1 MNQKTLL
8 VLRIILGVIGLAI
21 AGVGLRISSQGG
33 QGGTYTWVGIG
44 LTFVAAFLLIARAT
58 QKK

>member
-1 MNQKTLL
+1 MNQKPLL
-8 VLRIILGVIGLAI
+8 VLRVVLGVIGLVI
-21 AGVGLRISSQGG
+21 AGLGLRISSQGG

-44 LTFVAAFLLIARAT
+44 LTFVAAFLLISKAT

>member
-1 MNQKTLL
+1 MNDKKL
-8 VLRIILGVIGLAI
+8 VALRVVLGVIGIAI
-21 AGVGLRISSQGG
+21 ALVGLRISAKGG

-44 LTFVAAFLLIARAT
+44 LTFVSAFLLISRAT

>member
-8 VLRIILGVIGLAI
+8 VLRVVVAVIGLVL
-21 AGVGLRISSQGG
+21 AGMGLRISANGG
-33 QGGTYTWVGIG
+33 QGGTYTWVGIAIV
-44 LTFVAAFLLIARAT
+44 FVSAFLLITRAT

>member
-8 VLRIILGVIGLAI
+8 VLRVVLGLIGLLI
-21 AGVGLRISSQGG
+21 AGIGLRTSSQGG

-44 LTFVAAFLLIARAT
+44 IIFVAAFLLISRAT